1 MKEMTK
7 FNPTEGGGTAI
18 TWRIRLE
25 DRGPEALAEFQQMM
39 SPVEIG
45 FPLAGPEMIMR
56 AINQDIDAFA
66 LDEGHGAQN
75 T

>member
-1 MKEMTK
+1 MTE

-25 DRGPEALAEFQQMM
+25 DRGSEAIAKFAQEM
-39 SPVEIG
+39 SNIRIG
-45 FPLAGPEMIMR
+45 FPIGGPQMIMR

-66 LDEGHGAQN
+66 LDEDHGAQN